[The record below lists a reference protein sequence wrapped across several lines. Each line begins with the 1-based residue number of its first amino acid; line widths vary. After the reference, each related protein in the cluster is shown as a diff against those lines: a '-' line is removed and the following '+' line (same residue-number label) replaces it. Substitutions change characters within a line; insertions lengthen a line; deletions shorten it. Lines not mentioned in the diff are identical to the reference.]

1 VSLRVFLLFAMMVV
15 VVFCSL
21 VGLRSNNTFSF
32 YNHWHFPAIT
42 KAADS
47 ENNRYATTVSRL
59 PLLESQNVRTVKE
72 DLVVVTWLSLFSSYS
87 KLFLFCS
94 ISKELSFLFGV
105 VCCLLGWY
113 CVDVGVYHSSK
124 AKMYVQ

>member
-1 VSLRVFLLFAMMVV
+1 VAVFLLFAMMVV

-42 KAADS
+42 KAADP

-72 DLVVVTWLSLFSSYS
+72 DLVVVTCLCSLLTANYSFFALSLRSLLASSC
-87 KLFLFCS
+87 F
-94 ISKELSFLFGV
+94 
-105 VCCLLGWY
+105 
-113 CVDVGVYHSSK
+113 
-124 AKMYVQ
+124 